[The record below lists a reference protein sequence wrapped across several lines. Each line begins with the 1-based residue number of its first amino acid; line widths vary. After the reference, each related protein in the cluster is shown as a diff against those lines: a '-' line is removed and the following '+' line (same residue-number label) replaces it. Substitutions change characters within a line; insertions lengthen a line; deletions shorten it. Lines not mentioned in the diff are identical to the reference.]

1 MYSLKGLI
9 IIFFYLLFKEI
20 IAEYNN
26 NHFNWLYDILSY
38 NVNSSNSENI
48 KTNYMKTIYNPK
60 LINKDDIIKQ
70 FNYNEINNH
79 LNMLSKKYSDI
90 MKLYTKKS
98 SDKLLCG
105 NETCIFSTVQ
115 LTDFSIL
122 KNDTPE
128 ILIHSGLHGDERLS
142 VIISMELIESLC
154 LAYKRGD
161 LSIIYL
167 LKNRSVWIIPM
178 ANSWGYYYNF
188 RSEMDIDPN
197 RDFPYD
203 IDRDISCL
211 RGEITRYIYDLYN
224 EHLFQ
229 LGIAIHGGLK
239 SISYGWGSYK
249 HSILKMGKWK
259 AKESPDNKAFMKI
272 ANALQ
277 ISSSYM
283 LGSYPN
289 NIFRTFEF
297 FYKEIGSLTDI
308 VYPVHGG
315 FEDWSYGYSW
325 NTDKESVNCSKYF
338 KYPINLYSGRCLT
351 FLLET
356 DMNKNP
362 NPIYYGLKSDII
374 SSEPLESLKF
384 QPAFIPRNVRLIL
397 RLIELAKPDIL
408 FLSRSPKTV
417 YPGQSFPLCIAL
429 IGCLTY
435 NNLKI
440 KLINSEDKRKSNI
453 ILYERNDFINNK
465 CTKLPLNKDIETFSK
480 IYCNEIFEKGL
491 NGNLNN
497 NDNFRFTKF
506 GNIINRTL
514 KKIGFSGNIAN
525 YKDEDNNSFF
535 PIVINLTI
543 PNNIIDSNIQF
554 KDFRFV
560 IEAEFDRDFDEQENP
575 DPFLPPQSH
584 IVNARRNETYN
595 AQNGKFYI
603 LGNKIFQ
610 RPFKNTKDNNK
621 IIGLPINIQKSPEL
635 MRLVF
640 NDCKTGI
647 KIKSKFWEEPCKIL
661 NSIIE
666 YYIRTNPFKLY
677 QIDSSIYNY
686 SNTSKVIESLN
697 KAYNNRLSATIRIS
711 AIDPKPY
718 PFHFIDFNKIQDYL
732 DPNNSEDIGIKFNP
746 LYYDKY
752 LSKPYSIFQNFT
764 MDIFIKSSD
773 EIFSDGIYVLY
784 SLNNISKAFILPL
797 DNSDIKYLINKTNIN
812 YSSAIGIFSISQKD
826 IETKQ
831 SLIYMSYDSIINILL
846 NNNNDFEDKSYISK
860 SISTYKDNTNNS
872 QEITKYS
879 EYYVLCRYI
888 DNILVSISIGRVEFD
903 NNLKHQIINI
913 EKSVDTDFVN
923 SNLIYIGKDI
933 NYDSLNI
940 NQYRDN
946 WGYLNNISRYF
957 ILFTILLLILFPI
970 ISRLYKWYRGYTFI
984 PSKTFKP
991 FWRHILYRLN
1001 TKTKVCVIDISPD
1014 IAPSNIH
1021 KSTIYTLE
1029 NKGGDSDNEFG
1040 SLFDRSKI
1048 EETSKKRRLVTSS
1061 SSNIGTNVDF
1071 NSNNISNRIFPN
1083 CTIMTSDTIDYSYS
1097 IQSTRPS
1104 SQLVSPDTIEEQSTG
1119 SNFEDECISLEMEN
1133 YNKNIKD

>member
-1 MYSLKGLI
+1 MYSFKGLI
-9 IIFFYLLFKEI
+9 IVIFYLLFREI
-20 IAEYNN
+20 ITEYNN
-26 NHFNWLYDILSY
+26 NDNHFSWLYGILFY
-38 NVNSSNSENI
+38 NTNSSNSEKI
-48 KTNYMKTIYNPK
+48 KRNYMETTYNPK
-60 LINKDDIIKQ
+60 FINKDDIIKQ
-70 FNYNEINNH
+70 FNYNDINNN
-79 LNMLSKKYSDI
+79 LNMLSRKYSDI
-90 MKLYTKKS
+90 MRLYSKKS

-122 KNDTPE
+122 RNDTPE

-142 VIISMELIESLC
+142 VTISMELIESLC
-154 LAYKRGD
+154 LAYKRND
-161 LSIIYL
+161 LLITYL
-167 LKNRSVWIIPM
+167 LKNRSIWIIPM

-188 RSEMDIDPN
+188 RLEIDVDPN
-197 RDFPYD
+197 RDFPYNV
-203 IDRDISCL
+203 DRDISCL
-211 RGEITRYIYDLYN
+211 RGEVTRYIYDLYN

-229 LGIAIHGGLK
+229 LGIAIHSGLK

-297 FYKEIGSLTDI
+297 FYKEIGPLTDI

-325 NTDKESVNCSKYF
+325 DTDKESVNCSRYF

-356 DMNKNP
+356 DMNKDP

-374 SSEPLESLKF
+374 SSEPLESLRF
-384 QPAFIPRNVRLIL
+384 QPALIPRNVRLIL
-397 RLIELAKPDIL
+397 RFIELAKPDIL

-417 YPGQSFPLCIAL
+417 YPGQSFLLCIAL

-440 KLINSEDKRKSNI
+440 KLINSRDKKEPDI
-453 ILYERNDFINNK
+453 ILYEKNDIINNK
-465 CTKLPLNKDIETFSK
+465 CTKLPLNKDIKDFSK
-480 IYCNEIFEKGL
+480 IYCSETFEKGL
-491 NGNLNN
+491 NEDNN
-497 NDNFRFTKF
+497 SDFRFTKF
-506 GNIINRTL
+506 SNIINKTL
-514 KKIGFSGNIAN
+514 KKIGFNGNITN
-525 YKDEDNNSFF
+525 YKSEDNSFS
-535 PIVINLTI
+535 PIIINLTI
-543 PNNIIDSNIQF
+543 PNNIIDSSIQF

-595 AQNGKFYI
+595 AQNGKSYI
-603 LGNKIFQ
+603 LGNRIFQ

-647 KIKSKFWEEPCKIL
+647 KIKPKFWEEPCKVL

-677 QIDSSIYNY
+677 QIDSSIYN
-686 SNTSKVIESLN
+686 SNISKVVESLN
-697 KAYNNRLSATIRIS
+697 KAYNSRLSATIRIS

-718 PFHFIDFNKIQDYL
+718 PFHLIDFNKIQDYL
-732 DPNNSEDIGIKFNP
+732 DQNNSEDIGVKFNP
-746 LYYDKY
+746 LHYDEY
-752 LSKPYSIFQNFT
+752 LSNSYSIFQNFT
-764 MDIFIKSSD
+764 MNIFIKSTD

-784 SLNNISKAFILPL
+784 SLDNISKAFILPL
-797 DNSDIKYLINKTNIN
+797 DNSDMKYSTSKINID
-812 YSSAIGIFSISQKD
+812 YSSTIGIFSISQKD
-826 IETKQ
+826 IETRQ
-831 SLIYMSYDSIINILL
+831 SLIYISYDSIINILL
-846 NNNNDFEDKSYISK
+846 NNNDFGDKSYINK
-860 SISTYKDNTNNS
+860 NISTHNDNVNNS
-872 QEITKYS
+872 QKIMKYS

-888 DNILVSISIGRVEFD
+888 DNILVSVSIGRVEFD

-913 EKSVDTDFVN
+913 EKSINTDLIN
-923 SNLIYIGKDI
+923 SNLIYIGGDI
-933 NYDSLNI
+933 NSDHLNK
-940 NQYRDN
+940 NQYTNN
-946 WGYLNNISRYF
+946 WGYLDNISRYF
-957 ILFTILLLILFPI
+957 ILSIMLLLILFPI
-970 ISRLYKWYRGYTFI
+970 ISRFYKWYRGYTFI

-991 FWRHILYRLN
+991 LWRHILYRLN

-1014 IAPSNIH
+1014 VVSSNIH

-1029 NKGGDSDNEFG
+1029 NKYGDSDNEFE
-1040 SLFDRSKI
+1040 SLYDRLKI

-1061 SSNIGTNVDF
+1061 SSNIGTNLDF
-1071 NSNNISNRIFPN
+1071 NNNNISNRIFLSS
-1083 CTIMTSDTIDYSYS
+1083 TIMTPDTIDYSYS

-1104 SQLVSPDTIEEQSTG
+1104 SQLVSPDTIEEQSI
-1119 SNFEDECISLEMEN
+1119 FEDDCISLEMEN